1 MKVVLLAGGLGTR
14 MREETEFRPK
24 PMVEVGGE
32 PLLWHIMKN
41 FAYHGQTD
49 FIISSGYK
57 SELIED
63 YFAPENWERKAVDL
77 STLYPAPGKPE
88 EEWTIKVVNTGIE
101 TPTGG
106 RIKSLQDILHAE
118 RFLVTYG
125 DGIAPVNISQLVKAH
140 ENGGSLGTVTLA
152 RPTSRFGIAQL
163 DDGGL
168 VKGFREKP
176 ILDELVSIGFFI
188 FEPSF
193 LDVLDRASTLEEE
206 PLANLAATGQLRG
219 YIHNG
224 FWQPID
230 TYRELLAVQ
239 KLWTENAAP
248 WKP

>member
-1 MKVVLLAGGLGTR
+1 M
-14 MREETEFRPK
+14 
-24 PMVEVGGE
+24 
-32 PLLWHIMKN
+32 
-41 FAYHGQTD
+41 
-49 FIISSGYK
+49 
-57 SELIED
+57 IED
-63 YFAPENWERKAVDL
+63 YFAPEHWERKAVDL

-188 FEPSF
+188 FEPRF
-193 LDVLDRASTLEEE
+193 LDVLDSASTLEEE
-206 PLANLAATGQLRG
+206 PLAYLAATGQLRG